1 MKSGEE
7 IGVIQIC
14 LGTSLSRT
22 QKSQDHPIAGL
33 CHLKSQN
40 KRYMGT
46 AGMSVFSQRKQLA
59 SPTQEDRSDGTYP
72 ELHPPPQKIE
82 KLIIMVDKQ

>member
-7 IGVIQIC
+7 IGAIQIC
-14 LGTSLSRT
+14 LGTSLSIT
-22 QKSQDHPIAGL
+22 QKSQEHQIAGL

-40 KRYMGT
+40 KRHMGT
-46 AGMSVFSQRKQLA
+46 AGMSVFSQQKQQA
-59 SPTQEDRSDGTYP
+59 SPTQEDRSDVTYP
-72 ELHPPPQKIE
+72 ELHPPPQRIQ